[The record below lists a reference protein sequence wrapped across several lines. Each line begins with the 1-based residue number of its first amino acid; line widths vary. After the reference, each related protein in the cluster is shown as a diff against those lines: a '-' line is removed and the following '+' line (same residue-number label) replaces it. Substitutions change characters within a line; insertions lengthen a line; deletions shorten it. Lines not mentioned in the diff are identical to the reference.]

1 MAESKIQLTLGGN
14 YTAGAAFRQ
23 ANDDVKKLQ
32 NANRDMADAARKT
45 VGSIAGAF
53 EGELNGVLRT
63 TGGLLNEIARGGLW
77 GALASVANIAIGYLV
92 DRFKEAKAAAV
103 EFSEICRNGVMEAIG
118 GIEGRFSSLS
128 KKMQE
133 ANATAK
139 DMLDV
144 MNGKTAANAELKV
157 HQLHISTLQKMTDGM
172 TSAAKGVILADEAY
186 QAAVIRGTAAIEQAA
201 ASTEAAQAD
210 AKAATDRRLA
220 AESSL
225 AAISEER
232 ANLEAMMADNG
243 RGWLA
248 KRTEIE
254 ANLAKNEEMFSSGI
268 IDLSKYLKYRKDLQ
282 IQLSK
287 LESEHADE
295 LTQLNEAKKS
305 EERAAAL
312 VAEAKRAEEA
322 ASRAVTKAQQKEE
335 VARSA
340 AAVAEADAAAKLDA
354 ANLAVTKEA
363 EAAEAAAR
371 AADEKAYHDATIAHI
386 TAICAKRQV
395 DAAGYLELY
404 ATCMANGAT
413 EAEAY
418 AELQKK
424 LNDELKR
431 RSEAEAKAN
440 EDVKNGKKSNA
451 STATTTVNINPSQVG
466 QGVAEWDGKTTW
478 HNTREKMSQD
488 IREAN
493 QERKRMNQEL
503 APYINLLKGN
513 YPETMAKEY
522 MEKLKQDYSMSQL
535 QEMTQKALRRQLL
548 STSEQKEQLETLKKM
563 LTAMEQQGLK

>member
-32 NANRDMADAARKT
+32 NANRDMADAAKKT

-63 TGGLLNEIARGGLW
+63 TGGLIADMARGGMW
-77 GALASVANIAIGYLV
+77 GVLASVANVAVGFIAEKFREL
-92 DRFKEAKAAAV
+92 KEEARQ
-103 EFSEICRNGVMEAIG
+103 FSEICRNGVMEAIG

-133 ANATAK
+133 ANAAAK

-144 MNGKTAANAELKV
+144 MNGKTAANAEMKV
-157 HQLHISTLQKMTDGM
+157 HQLHIATLQKMTDDM
-172 TSAAKGVILADEAY
+172 TSAAKGVVLADEAY

-225 AAISEER
+225 AEISKER
-232 ANLEAMMADNG
+232 ANLEAMMADYG

-248 KRTEIE
+248 KRKEIE
-254 ANLAKNEEMFSSGI
+254 ANLAKNEEAFSNGYY
-268 IDLSKYLKYRKDLQ
+268 DQAKYLKYRKDLQ
-282 IQLSK
+282 IRLSK

-305 EERAAAL
+305 EERAAML
-312 VAEAKRAEEA
+312 VADAKRAEEA
-322 ASRAVTKAQQKEE
+322 ASRAVTKAKQREE
-335 VARSA
+335 VARST
-340 AAVAEADAAAKLDA
+340 AAVAEEDAAARLDA
-354 ANLAVTKEA
+354 ANLAVTREA
-363 EAAEAAAR
+363 AAAEAAAK
-371 AADEKAYHDATIAHI
+371 AADEKAYNDATIAHI
-386 TAICAKRQV
+386 TAICTKRQV

-404 ATCMANGAT
+404 STCIANGAT

-431 RSEAEAKAN
+431 RSEAEAKASK
-440 EDVKNGKKSNA
+440 ESKNGKNPGT
-451 STATTTVNINPSQVG
+451 STASATVNINPSQVG
-466 QGVAEWDGKTTW
+466 QGISEWDGKTTW

-488 IREAN
+488 IRDAA

-513 YPETMAKEY
+513 YPDEMARAY
-522 MEKLKQDYSMSQL
+522 MDRLQQDYSMSQL
-535 QEMTQKALRRQLL
+535 QEMTEKALGRQLL